1 MLITLGIIL
10 ACLNGIFVT
19 ALIGKSFSWTERIGL
34 SFPLGMAL
42 QTLLMVL
49 LDWVHI
55 PLTATSVLLAGWV
68 ILALLL
74 FLVWRYRGIDTLRFT
89 PAMLNDLK
97 QANLVWVLL
106 LLLVGYCEY
115 MNFSKCIFFPP
126 SDRDSLA
133 AFDTL
138 GFVAAHDHTYMR
150 MSLFDADYN
159 PTIHRAGSSIAY
171 APFVQMSYAYV
182 YLLGAETS
190 KAIPALMYLFF
201 VIAFYGIL
209 RRNTGKTLAALA
221 TLFMMMAPEMLA
233 FSSLSGTNVMQAI
246 FASLGIAY
254 TASWLRSRRDHELYA
269 GALLLGA
276 NMWCRNEGVV
286 FIGAACVVL
295 LIDCIRRKS
304 YRKGWYFTGLAL
316 LPAVIW
322 FAYMKTGGLY
332 TEGMA
337 ITRLFWDGE
346 KAGNIVNGFWALFTN
361 TLYYGWTFP
370 VFALFLVGN
379 IWFLIK
385 GRDNLPLL
393 GMILLS
399 VLFYGLVIYH
409 VDYVWDSIQNVLAYS
424 SKRFFF
430 CFVPMCWYFAA
441 TTRIA
446 RQGADYVER
455 YLSLK

>member
-1 MLITLGIIL
+1 MLTLGIVL
-10 ACLNGIFVT
+10 TCLNGILLT
-19 ALIGKSFSWTERIGL
+19 ALVGSRFSWTERIGL
-34 SFPLGMAL
+34 SFPLGMTL
-42 QTLLMVL
+42 QTIVMAL
-49 LDWVHI
+49 LDLLHI
-55 PLTATSVLLAGWV
+55 PLTATSVLLGG
-68 ILALLL
+68 LLLFALLL
-74 FLVWRYRGIDTLRFT
+74 FVVWRFRGIDSLHLS
-89 PAMLNDLK
+89 PAMLNDWR

-106 LLLVGYCEY
+106 LLIIAYCEY

-159 PTIHRAGSSIAY
+159 PSIHRAGGSIAY
-171 APFVQMSYAYV
+171 APFVQLSYAYV

-201 VIAFYGIL
+201 VVAFYGIL

-233 FSSLSGTNVMQAI
+233 FSSLSATNVMQAI

-254 TASWLRSRRDHELYA
+254 TASWLRSRHDHELYA

-276 NMWCRNEGVV
+276 NMWCRNEGIV
-286 FIGAACVVL
+286 FIGAACIVL
-295 LIDCIRRKS
+295 LVDCIRRKS

-322 FAYMKTGGLY
+322 FVYMKVGGLY

-346 KAGNIVNGFWALFTN
+346 KAGLIVKGFWDLFAAP
-361 TLYYGWTFP
+361 LYYGWTFP
-370 VFALFLVGN
+370 AFALFVIADL
-379 IWFLIK
+379 WFMVK
-385 GRDNLPLL
+385 SRDNLPLL

-399 VLFYGLVIYH
+399 LLFYGLVIYH

-430 CFVPMCWYFAA
+430 CFVPMCWYFIA
-441 TTRIA
+441 TTRMA
-446 RQGADYVER
+446 RMGSDYIER

>member
-1 MLITLGIIL
+1 MLTLGIIL
-10 ACLNGIFVT
+10 TCLNGILLT
-19 ALIGKSFSWTERIGL
+19 ALVGSRFSWTERIGL
-34 SFPLGMAL
+34 SFPLGMTL
-42 QTLLMVL
+42 QTIIMAL
-49 LDWVHI
+49 LDLLHI
-55 PLTATSVLLAGWV
+55 PLTATSVLLGG
-68 ILALLL
+68 LLLFALLL
-74 FLVWRYRGIDTLRFT
+74 FVVWRFRGIDSLRLS
-89 PAMLNDLK
+89 PAMLNDWR

-106 LLLVGYCEY
+106 LLLIAYCEY

-159 PTIHRAGSSIAY
+159 PSIHRAGGSIAY
-171 APFVQMSYAYV
+171 APFVQLSYAYV

-233 FSSLSGTNVMQAI
+233 FSSLSATNVMQAI

-254 TASWLRSRRDHELYA
+254 TASWLRSRHDHELYA

-276 NMWCRNEGVV
+276 NMWCRNEGIV

-295 LIDCIRRKS
+295 LVDCIRRKS

-322 FAYMKTGGLY
+322 FIYMKAGGLY

-346 KAGNIVNGFWALFTN
+346 KAGLIVKGFWALFAN

-370 VFALFLVGN
+370 AFALFVVANL
-379 IWFLIK
+379 WFMVK
-385 GRDNLPLL
+385 SRDNVALL
-393 GMILLS
+393 GMIVLS
-399 VLFYGLVIYH
+399 VVFYGLVIYH
-409 VDYVWDSIQNVLAYS
+409 VDYVWDSMHNVLAYS
-424 SKRFFF
+424 AKRFFF
-430 CFVPMCWYFAA
+430 CFVPMCWYFIA

-446 RQGADYVER
+446 RTGSDYIER

>member
-1 MLITLGIIL
+1 MLTLGIVL
-10 ACLNGIFVT
+10 TCLNGILLT
-19 ALIGKSFSWTERIGL
+19 ALVGSRFSWTERIGL
-34 SFPLGMAL
+34 SFPLGMTL
-42 QTLLMVL
+42 QTIVMAL
-49 LDWVHI
+49 LDLLHI
-55 PLTATSVLLAGWV
+55 PLTATSVLLGG
-68 ILALLL
+68 LLLFALLL
-74 FLVWRYRGIDTLRFT
+74 FVVWRFRGIDCLRLS
-89 PAMLNDLK
+89 PAMLNDWQ

-106 LLLVGYCEY
+106 LLIIGYCEY

-159 PTIHRAGSSIAY
+159 PSIHRAGGSIAY
-171 APFVQMSYAYV
+171 APFVQLSYAYV

-201 VIAFYGIL
+201 VVAFYGIL

-233 FSSLSGTNVMQAI
+233 FSSLSATNVMQAI

-254 TASWLRSRRDHELYA
+254 TASWLRSRHDHELYA

-276 NMWCRNEGVV
+276 NMWCRNEGIV
-286 FIGAACVVL
+286 FIGAACIVL
-295 LIDCIRRKS
+295 LVDCIRRKS

-322 FAYMKTGGLY
+322 FVYMKVGGLY

-346 KAGNIVNGFWALFTN
+346 KAGLIVKGFWDLFAAP
-361 TLYYGWTFP
+361 LYYGWTFP
-370 VFALFLVGN
+370 AFALFVIADL
-379 IWFLIK
+379 WFMVK
-385 GRDNLPLL
+385 SRDNLPLL

-399 VLFYGLVIYH
+399 LLFYGLVIYH

-430 CFVPMCWYFAA
+430 CFVPMCWYFIA
-441 TTRIA
+441 TTRMA
-446 RQGADYVER
+446 RIGSDYIER

>member
-1 MLITLGIIL
+1 MLTLGIIL
-10 ACLNGIFVT
+10 TCLNGILLT
-19 ALIGKSFSWTERIGL
+19 ALVGSRFSWTERIGL
-34 SFPLGMAL
+34 SFPLGMTL
-42 QTLLMVL
+42 QTIIMAL
-49 LDWVHI
+49 LDLLHI
-55 PLTATSVLLAGWV
+55 PLTATSVLLGG
-68 ILALLL
+68 LLL
-74 FLVWRYRGIDTLRFT
+74 FAMLLFVVWRYRGIDSLRLT
-89 PAMLNDLK
+89 PAMLDDWR

-106 LLLVGYCEY
+106 LLIIGYCEY

-159 PTIHRAGSSIAY
+159 PSIHRAGGSIAY
-171 APFVQMSYAYV
+171 APFVQLSYAYV

-201 VIAFYGIL
+201 VVAFYGIL

-233 FSSLSGTNVMQAI
+233 FSSLSATNVMQAI

-254 TASWLRSRRDHELYA
+254 TASWLRSRHDHELYA

-276 NMWCRNEGVV
+276 NMWCRNEGIV
-286 FIGAACVVL
+286 FIGAACIVL
-295 LIDCIRRKS
+295 LVDCIRRKS

-322 FAYMKTGGLY
+322 FVYMKVGGLY

-346 KAGNIVNGFWALFTN
+346 KAGLIVKGFWDLFAAP
-361 TLYYGWTFP
+361 LYYGWTFP
-370 VFALFLVGN
+370 AFALFVIADL
-379 IWFLIK
+379 WFMVK
-385 GRDNLPLL
+385 SRDNLPLL

-399 VLFYGLVIYH
+399 LLFYGLVIYH

-430 CFVPMCWYFAA
+430 CFVPMCWYFIA
-441 TTRIA
+441 TTRMA
-446 RQGADYVER
+446 RMGSDYIER

>member
-1 MLITLGIIL
+1 MLTLGIVL
-10 ACLNGIFVT
+10 TCLNGILLT
-19 ALIGKSFSWTERIGL
+19 ALVGSRFSWTERIGL
-34 SFPLGMAL
+34 SFPLGMTL
-42 QTLLMVL
+42 QTIVMAL
-49 LDWVHI
+49 LDLLHI
-55 PLTATSVLLAGWV
+55 PLTATSVLLGG
-68 ILALLL
+68 LLLFALLL
-74 FLVWRYRGIDTLRFT
+74 FVVWRFRGIDSLRLS
-89 PAMLNDLK
+89 PAMLNDWR

-106 LLLVGYCEY
+106 LLLIAYCEY

-159 PTIHRAGSSIAY
+159 PSIHRAGGSIAY
-171 APFVQMSYAYV
+171 APFVQLSYAYV

-201 VIAFYGIL
+201 VVAFYGIL

-233 FSSLSGTNVMQAI
+233 FSSLSATNVMQAI

-254 TASWLRSRRDHELYA
+254 TASWLRSRHDHELYA

-276 NMWCRNEGVV
+276 NMWCRNEGIV
-286 FIGAACVVL
+286 FIGAACIVL
-295 LIDCIRRKS
+295 LVDCIRRKS

-322 FAYMKTGGLY
+322 FVYMKVGGLY

-346 KAGNIVNGFWALFTN
+346 KAGLIVKGFWDLFAAP
-361 TLYYGWTFP
+361 LYYGWTFP
-370 VFALFLVGN
+370 AFALFFIANL
-379 IWFLIK
+379 WFMVK
-385 GRDNLPLL
+385 SRDNLPLL

-399 VLFYGLVIYH
+399 LLFYGLVIYH

-430 CFVPMCWYFAA
+430 CFVPMCWYFIA
-441 TTRIA
+441 TTRMA
-446 RQGADYVER
+446 RMGSDYIER

>member
-1 MLITLGIIL
+1 MLTLGIIL
-10 ACLNGIFVT
+10 TCLNGILLT
-19 ALIGKSFSWTERIGL
+19 ALVGSRFSWTERIGL
-34 SFPLGMAL
+34 SFPLGMTL
-42 QTLLMVL
+42 QTIVMAL
-49 LDWVHI
+49 LDLLHI
-55 PLTATSVLLAGWV
+55 PLTASSVLLGG
-68 ILALLL
+68 LLLFALLL
-74 FLVWRYRGIDTLRFT
+74 FVVWRFRGIDCLRLT
-89 PAMLNDLK
+89 PAMLDDWR

-106 LLLVGYCEY
+106 LLIIGYCEY

-133 AFDTL
+133 AFDPL

-159 PTIHRAGSSIAY
+159 PSIHRAGGSIAY
-171 APFVQMSYAYV
+171 APFVQLSYAYV

-201 VIAFYGIL
+201 VVAFYGIL

-233 FSSLSGTNVMQAI
+233 FSSLSATNVMQAI

-254 TASWLRSRRDHELYA
+254 TASWLRSRHDHELYA

-276 NMWCRNEGVV
+276 NMWCRNEGIV
-286 FIGAACVVL
+286 FIGAACIVL

-304 YRKGWYFTGLAL
+304 YRKGWYVTGRAL

-322 FAYMKTGGLY
+322 FVYMKVGGLY

-346 KAGNIVNGFWALFTN
+346 KAGLIVKGFWDLFAN

-370 VFALFLVGN
+370 AFALFVVANL
-379 IWFLIK
+379 WFMVK
-385 GRDNLPLL
+385 SRDNVALL
-393 GMILLS
+393 GMIVLS
-399 VLFYGLVIYH
+399 VVFYGLVIYH
-409 VDYVWDSIQNVLAYS
+409 VDYVWDSMHNVLAYS
-424 SKRFFF
+424 AKRFFF
-430 CFVPMCWYFAA
+430 CFVPMCWYFIA

-446 RQGADYVER
+446 RTGSDYIER

>member
-1 MLITLGIIL
+1 MLTLGIIL
-10 ACLNGIFVT
+10 TCLNGILLT
-19 ALIGKSFSWTERIGL
+19 ALVGSRFSWTERIGL
-34 SFPLGMAL
+34 SFPLGMTL
-42 QTLLMVL
+42 QTIVMAL
-49 LDWVHI
+49 LDLLHI
-55 PLTATSVLLAGWV
+55 PLTATSVLLGG
-68 ILALLL
+68 LLLFALLL
-74 FLVWRYRGIDTLRFT
+74 FVVWRFRGIDCLRLT

-106 LLLVGYCEY
+106 LLVIGYCEY

-159 PTIHRAGSSIAY
+159 PSIHRAGGSIAY
-171 APFVQMSYAYV
+171 APFVQLSYAYV

-209 RRNTGKTLAALA
+209 RRNTGKTVAALA

-233 FSSLSGTNVMQAI
+233 FSSLSATNVMQAV
-246 FASLGIAY
+246 FASLGIAH
-254 TASWLRSRRDHELYA
+254 TASWLRSRHDHELYA

-276 NMWCRNEGVV
+276 NMWCRNEGIV
-286 FIGAACVVL
+286 FIGAACIVL
-295 LIDCIRRKS
+295 LVDCIRRKS

-322 FAYMKTGGLY
+322 FVYMKVGGLY

-346 KAGNIVNGFWALFTN
+346 KAGLIVKGFWDLFAAP
-361 TLYYGWTFP
+361 LYYGWTFP
-370 VFALFLVGN
+370 AFALFVVANL
-379 IWFLIK
+379 WFMVK
-385 GRDNLPLL
+385 SRDNLPLL

-399 VLFYGLVIYH
+399 LLFYGLVIYH

-430 CFVPMCWYFAA
+430 CFVPMCWYFIA
-441 TTRIA
+441 TTRMA
-446 RQGADYVER
+446 RMGSDYIER

>member
-1 MLITLGIIL
+1 MLTLGIIL
-10 ACLNGIFVT
+10 TCLNGILLT
-19 ALIGKSFSWTERIGL
+19 ALVGSRFSWTERIGL
-34 SFPLGMAL
+34 SFPLGMTL
-42 QTLLMVL
+42 QTIIMAL
-49 LDWVHI
+49 LDLLHI
-55 PLTATSVLLAGWV
+55 PLTASSVLLGG
-68 ILALLL
+68 LLLFALLL
-74 FLVWRYRGIDTLRFT
+74 FVVWRYRGIDSLRLT
-89 PAMLNDLK
+89 PAMLDDWR

-106 LLLVGYCEY
+106 LLLIAYCEY

-159 PTIHRAGSSIAY
+159 PSIHRAGGSIAY
-171 APFVQMSYAYV
+171 APFVQLSYAYV

-201 VIAFYGIL
+201 VVAFYGIL
-209 RRNTGKTLAALA
+209 RRNTGKTVAALA

-233 FSSLSGTNVMQAI
+233 FSSLSATNVMQAV

-254 TASWLRSRRDHELYA
+254 TASWLRSRHDHELYA

-276 NMWCRNEGVV
+276 NMWCRNEGIV

-295 LIDCIRRKS
+295 LVDCIRRKS

-322 FAYMKTGGLY
+322 FVYMKVGGLY

-346 KAGNIVNGFWALFTN
+346 KAGLIVKGFWDLFAAP
-361 TLYYGWTFP
+361 LYYGWTFP
-370 VFALFLVGN
+370 AFALFVVANL
-379 IWFLIK
+379 WFMVK
-385 GRDNLPLL
+385 SRDNVALL
-393 GMILLS
+393 GMIVLS
-399 VLFYGLVIYH
+399 VVFYGLVIYH
-409 VDYVWDSIQNVLAYS
+409 VDYVWDSMHNVLAYS
-424 SKRFFF
+424 AKRFFF
-430 CFVPMCWYFAA
+430 CFVPMCWYFIA

-446 RQGADYVER
+446 RTGSDYIER

>member
-1 MLITLGIIL
+1 MLTLGIVL
-10 ACLNGIFVT
+10 TCLNGILLT
-19 ALIGKSFSWTERIGL
+19 ALVGSRFSWTERIGL
-34 SFPLGMAL
+34 SFPLGMTL
-42 QTLLMVL
+42 QTIVMAL
-49 LDWVHI
+49 LDLLHI
-55 PLTATSVLLAGWV
+55 PLTATSVLMGGL
-68 ILALLL
+68 LLFALLL
-74 FLVWRYRGIDTLRFT
+74 FVVWRFRGIDSLRLS
-89 PAMLNDLK
+89 PAMLNDWR

-106 LLLVGYCEY
+106 LLIIAYCEY

-159 PTIHRAGSSIAY
+159 PSIHRAGGSIAY
-171 APFVQMSYAYV
+171 APFVQLSYAYV

-201 VIAFYGIL
+201 VVAFYGIL

-233 FSSLSGTNVMQAI
+233 FSSLSATNVMQAI

-254 TASWLRSRRDHELYA
+254 TASWLRSRHDHELYA

-276 NMWCRNEGVV
+276 NMWCRNEGIV
-286 FIGAACVVL
+286 FIGAACIVL
-295 LIDCIRRKS
+295 LVDCIRRKS

-322 FAYMKTGGLY
+322 FVYMKVGGLY

-346 KAGNIVNGFWALFTN
+346 KAGLIVKGFWDLFAAP
-361 TLYYGWTFP
+361 LYYGWTFP
-370 VFALFLVGN
+370 AFALFVIADL
-379 IWFLIK
+379 WFMVK
-385 GRDNLPLL
+385 SRDNLPLL

-399 VLFYGLVIYH
+399 LLFYGLVIYH

-430 CFVPMCWYFAA
+430 CFVPMCWYFIA
-441 TTRIA
+441 TTRMA
-446 RQGADYVER
+446 RMGSDYIER

>member
-1 MLITLGIIL
+1 MLTLGIIL
-10 ACLNGIFVT
+10 TCLNGILLT
-19 ALIGKSFSWTERIGL
+19 ALVGSRFSWTERIGL
-34 SFPLGMAL
+34 SFPLGMTL
-42 QTLLMVL
+42 QTIVMAL
-49 LDWVHI
+49 LDLLHI
-55 PLTATSVLLAGWV
+55 PLTASSVLLGG
-68 ILALLL
+68 LLLFALLL
-74 FLVWRYRGIDTLRFT
+74 FVVWRFRGIDSLRLS
-89 PAMLNDLK
+89 PAMLNDWR

-106 LLLVGYCEY
+106 LLLIAYCEY

-159 PTIHRAGSSIAY
+159 PSIHRAGGSIAY
-171 APFVQMSYAYV
+171 APFVQLSYAYV

-201 VIAFYGIL
+201 VVAFYGIL

-233 FSSLSGTNVMQAI
+233 FSSLSATNVMQAI

-254 TASWLRSRRDHELYA
+254 TASWLRSRHDHELYA

-276 NMWCRNEGVV
+276 NMWCRNEGIV
-286 FIGAACVVL
+286 FIGAACIVL
-295 LIDCIRRKS
+295 LVDCIRRKS

-322 FAYMKTGGLY
+322 FVYMKVGGLY

-346 KAGNIVNGFWALFTN
+346 KAGLIVKGFWDLFAAP
-361 TLYYGWTFP
+361 LYYGWTFP
-370 VFALFLVGN
+370 AFALFVIADL
-379 IWFLIK
+379 WFMVK
-385 GRDNLPLL
+385 SRDNLPLL

-399 VLFYGLVIYH
+399 LLFYGLVIYH

-430 CFVPMCWYFAA
+430 CFVPMCWYFIA

-446 RQGADYVER
+446 RTGSDYIER

>member
-1 MLITLGIIL
+1 MLTLGIIL
-10 ACLNGIFVT
+10 TCLNGILLT
-19 ALIGKSFSWTERIGL
+19 ALVGSRFSWTERIGL
-34 SFPLGMAL
+34 SFPLGMTL
-42 QTLLMVL
+42 QTIVMAL
-49 LDWVHI
+49 LDLLHI
-55 PLTATSVLLAGWV
+55 PLTATSVLLGG
-68 ILALLL
+68 LLLFALLL
-74 FLVWRYRGIDTLRFT
+74 FVVWRFRGIDCLRLT

-106 LLLVGYCEY
+106 LLVIGYCEY

-159 PTIHRAGSSIAY
+159 PSIHRAGGSIAY
-171 APFVQMSYAYV
+171 APFVQLSYAYV

-209 RRNTGKTLAALA
+209 RRNTGKTVAALA

-233 FSSLSGTNVMQAI
+233 FSSLSATNVMQAV

-254 TASWLRSRRDHELYA
+254 TASWLRSRHDHELYA

-276 NMWCRNEGVV
+276 NMWCRNEGIV
-286 FIGAACVVL
+286 FIGAACIVL
-295 LIDCIRRKS
+295 LVDCIRRKS

-322 FAYMKTGGLY
+322 FVYMKVGGLY

-346 KAGNIVNGFWALFTN
+346 KAGLIVKGFWDLFAAP
-361 TLYYGWTFP
+361 LYYGWTFP
-370 VFALFLVGN
+370 AFALFVVANL
-379 IWFLIK
+379 WFMVK
-385 GRDNLPLL
+385 SRDNLPLL

-399 VLFYGLVIYH
+399 LLFYGLVIYH

-430 CFVPMCWYFAA
+430 CFVPMCWYFIA
-441 TTRIA
+441 TTRMA
-446 RQGADYVER
+446 RMGSDYIER

>member
-1 MLITLGIIL
+1 MLTLGIIL
-10 ACLNGIFVT
+10 TCLNGILLT
-19 ALIGKSFSWTERIGL
+19 ALVGSRFSWTERIGL
-34 SFPLGMAL
+34 SFPLGMTL
-42 QTLLMVL
+42 QTIVMAL
-49 LDWVHI
+49 LDLLHI
-55 PLTATSVLLAGWV
+55 PLTASSVLLGG
-68 ILALLL
+68 LLLFALLL
-74 FLVWRYRGIDTLRFT
+74 FVVWRFRGIDCLRLT
-89 PAMLNDLK
+89 PAMLDDWR

-106 LLLVGYCEY
+106 LLIIGYCEY

-159 PTIHRAGSSIAY
+159 PSIHRAGGSIAY
-171 APFVQMSYAYV
+171 APFVQLSYAYV

-201 VIAFYGIL
+201 VVAFYGIL

-233 FSSLSGTNVMQAI
+233 FSSLSATNVMQAI

-254 TASWLRSRRDHELYA
+254 TASWLRSRHDHELYA

-276 NMWCRNEGVV
+276 NMWCRNEGIV
-286 FIGAACVVL
+286 FIGAACIVL

-322 FAYMKTGGLY
+322 FVYMKVGGLY

-346 KAGNIVNGFWALFTN
+346 KAGLIVKGFWDLFAN

-370 VFALFLVGN
+370 AFALFVVANL
-379 IWFLIK
+379 WFMVK
-385 GRDNLPLL
+385 SRDNVALL
-393 GMILLS
+393 GMIVLS
-399 VLFYGLVIYH
+399 VVFYGLVIYH
-409 VDYVWDSIQNVLAYS
+409 VDYVWDSMHNVLAYS
-424 SKRFFF
+424 AKRFFF
-430 CFVPMCWYFAA
+430 CFVPMCWYFIA

-446 RQGADYVER
+446 RTGSDYIER

>member
-1 MLITLGIIL
+1 MLTLGIIL
-10 ACLNGIFVT
+10 TCLNGILLT
-19 ALIGKSFSWTERIGL
+19 ALVGSRFSWTERIGL
-34 SFPLGMAL
+34 SFPLGMTL
-42 QTLLMVL
+42 QTIVMAL
-49 LDWVHI
+49 LDLLHI
-55 PLTATSVLLAGWV
+55 PLTASSVLLGG
-68 ILALLL
+68 LLLFALLL
-74 FLVWRYRGIDTLRFT
+74 FVVWRFRGIDSLRLS
-89 PAMLNDLK
+89 PAMLNDWR

-106 LLLVGYCEY
+106 LLLIAYCEY

-159 PTIHRAGSSIAY
+159 PSIHRAGGSIAY
-171 APFVQMSYAYV
+171 APFVQLSYAYV

-201 VIAFYGIL
+201 VVAFYGIL

-233 FSSLSGTNVMQAI
+233 FSSLSATNVMQAI

-254 TASWLRSRRDHELYA
+254 TASWLRSRHDHELYA

-276 NMWCRNEGVV
+276 NMWCRNEGIV
-286 FIGAACVVL
+286 FIGAACIVL
-295 LIDCIRRKS
+295 LVDCIRRKS

-322 FAYMKTGGLY
+322 FVYMKAGGLY

-346 KAGNIVNGFWALFTN
+346 KAGLIVKGFWDLFAAP
-361 TLYYGWTFP
+361 LYYGWTFP
-370 VFALFLVGN
+370 AFALFVVANL
-379 IWFLIK
+379 WFMVK
-385 GRDNLPLL
+385 SRDNLPLL

-399 VLFYGLVIYH
+399 LLFYGLVIYH

-430 CFVPMCWYFAA
+430 CFVPMCWYFIA
-441 TTRIA
+441 TSRIA
-446 RQGADYVER
+446 RRGGDYIEQ

>member
-1 MLITLGIIL
+1 MLTLGIIL
-10 ACLNGIFVT
+10 TCLNGILLT
-19 ALIGKSFSWTERIGL
+19 ALVGSRFSWTERIGL
-34 SFPLGMAL
+34 SFPLGMTL
-42 QTLLMVL
+42 QTIVMAL
-49 LDWVHI
+49 LDLLHI
-55 PLTATSVLLAGWV
+55 PLTATSVLLGG
-68 ILALLL
+68 LLLFALLL
-74 FLVWRYRGIDTLRFT
+74 FVVWRYRGIDSLRLT
-89 PAMLNDLK
+89 PAMLDDWR

-106 LLLVGYCEY
+106 LLLIAYCEY

-159 PTIHRAGSSIAY
+159 PSIHRAGGSIAY
-171 APFVQMSYAYV
+171 APFVQLSYAYV

-201 VIAFYGIL
+201 VVAFYGIL

-233 FSSLSGTNVMQAI
+233 FSSLSATNVMQAI

-254 TASWLRSRRDHELYA
+254 TASWLRSRHDHELYA

-276 NMWCRNEGVV
+276 NMWCRNEGIV
-286 FIGAACVVL
+286 FIGAACIVL
-295 LIDCIRRKS
+295 LVDCIRRKS

-322 FAYMKTGGLY
+322 FVYMKVGGLY

-346 KAGNIVNGFWALFTN
+346 KAGLIVKGFWDLFAAP
-361 TLYYGWTFP
+361 LYYGWTFP
-370 VFALFLVGN
+370 AFALFVIADL
-379 IWFLIK
+379 WFMVK
-385 GRDNLPLL
+385 SRDNLPLL

-399 VLFYGLVIYH
+399 LLFYGLVIYH

-430 CFVPMCWYFAA
+430 CFVPMCWYFIA

-446 RQGADYVER
+446 RTGSDYIER
-455 YLSLK
+455 HLSLK

>member
-1 MLITLGIIL
+1 MLTLGIVL
-10 ACLNGIFVT
+10 TCLNGILLT
-19 ALIGKSFSWTERIGL
+19 ALVGSRFSWTERIGL
-34 SFPLGMAL
+34 SFPLGMTL
-42 QTLLMVL
+42 QTIVMAL
-49 LDWVHI
+49 LDLLHI
-55 PLTATSVLLAGWV
+55 PLTATSVLLGG
-68 ILALLL
+68 LLLFALLL
-74 FLVWRYRGIDTLRFT
+74 FVVWRFRGIDSLRLS
-89 PAMLNDLK
+89 PAMLNDWR

-106 LLLVGYCEY
+106 LLLIAYCEY

-159 PTIHRAGSSIAY
+159 PSIHRAGGSIAY
-171 APFVQMSYAYV
+171 APFVQLSYAYV

-201 VIAFYGIL
+201 VVAFYGIL

-233 FSSLSGTNVMQAI
+233 FSSLSATNVMQAI

-254 TASWLRSRRDHELYA
+254 TASWLRSRHDHELYA

-276 NMWCRNEGVV
+276 NMWCRNEGIV
-286 FIGAACVVL
+286 FIGAACIVL
-295 LIDCIRRKS
+295 LVDCIRRKS

-322 FAYMKTGGLY
+322 FVYMKVGGLY

-346 KAGNIVNGFWALFTN
+346 KAGLIVKGFWDLFAAP
-361 TLYYGWTFP
+361 LYYGWTFP
-370 VFALFLVGN
+370 AFALFVIADL
-379 IWFLIK
+379 WFMVK
-385 GRDNLPLL
+385 SRDNLPLL

-399 VLFYGLVIYH
+399 LLFYGLVIYH

-430 CFVPMCWYFAA
+430 CFVPMCWYFIA
-441 TTRIA
+441 TTRMA
-446 RQGADYVER
+446 RMGSDYIER

>member
-1 MLITLGIIL
+1 MLTLGIVL
-10 ACLNGIFVT
+10 TCLNGILLT
-19 ALIGKSFSWTERIGL
+19 ALVGSRFSWTERIGL
-34 SFPLGMAL
+34 SFPLGMTL
-42 QTLLMVL
+42 QTIIMAL
-49 LDWVHI
+49 LDLLHI
-55 PLTATSVLLAGWV
+55 PLTASSVLLGG
-68 ILALLL
+68 LLLFALLL
-74 FLVWRYRGIDTLRFT
+74 FVVWRFRGIDSLRLS
-89 PAMLNDLK
+89 PAMLNDWR

-106 LLLVGYCEY
+106 LLLIAYCEY

-159 PTIHRAGSSIAY
+159 PSIHRAGGSIAY
-171 APFVQMSYAYV
+171 APFVQLSYAYV

-201 VIAFYGIL
+201 VVAFYGIL

-233 FSSLSGTNVMQAI
+233 FSSLSATNVMQAI

-254 TASWLRSRRDHELYA
+254 TASWLRSRHDHELYA

-276 NMWCRNEGVV
+276 NMWCRNEGIV
-286 FIGAACVVL
+286 FIGAACIVL

-322 FAYMKTGGLY
+322 FVYMKVGGLY

-346 KAGNIVNGFWALFTN
+346 KAGLIVKGFWDLFAAP
-361 TLYYGWTFP
+361 LYYGWTFP
-370 VFALFLVGN
+370 AFALFVIADL
-379 IWFLIK
+379 WFMVK
-385 GRDNLPLL
+385 SRDNLPLL

-399 VLFYGLVIYH
+399 LLFYGLVIYH

-430 CFVPMCWYFAA
+430 CFVPMCWYFIA
-441 TTRIA
+441 TTRMA
-446 RQGADYVER
+446 RIGSDYIEQ

>member
-1 MLITLGIIL
+1 MLTLGIIL
-10 ACLNGIFVT
+10 TCLNGILLT
-19 ALIGKSFSWTERIGL
+19 ALVGSRFSWTERIGL
-34 SFPLGMAL
+34 SFPLGMTL
-42 QTLLMVL
+42 QTIVMAL
-49 LDWVHI
+49 LDLLHI
-55 PLTATSVLLAGWV
+55 PLTASSVLLGG
-68 ILALLL
+68 LLLFALLL
-74 FLVWRYRGIDTLRFT
+74 FVVWRYRGIDSLRLT
-89 PAMLNDLK
+89 PAMLNDWR

-106 LLLVGYCEY
+106 LLLIAYCEY

-159 PTIHRAGSSIAY
+159 PSIHRAGGSIAY
-171 APFVQMSYAYV
+171 APFVQLSYAYV

-201 VIAFYGIL
+201 VVAFYGIL

-233 FSSLSGTNVMQAI
+233 FSSLSATNVMQAI

-254 TASWLRSRRDHELYA
+254 TASWLRSRHDHELYA

-276 NMWCRNEGVV
+276 NMWCRNEGIV
-286 FIGAACVVL
+286 FIGATCIVL
-295 LIDCIRRKS
+295 LVDCIRRKS

-322 FAYMKTGGLY
+322 FIYMKAGGLY

-346 KAGNIVNGFWALFTN
+346 KAGLIVKGFWDLFAAP
-361 TLYYGWTFP
+361 LYYGWTFP
-370 VFALFLVGN
+370 AFALFVVANL
-379 IWFLIK
+379 WFMVK
-385 GRDNLPLL
+385 SRNNVALL
-393 GMILLS
+393 GMIVLS
-399 VLFYGLVIYH
+399 VVFYGLVIYH
-409 VDYVWDSIQNVLAYS
+409 VDYVWDSMHNVLAYS

-430 CFVPMCWYFAA
+430 CFVPMCWYFVA
-441 TTRIA
+441 TSRIA
-446 RQGADYVER
+446 RTGSDYIER

>member
-1 MLITLGIIL
+1 MLTLGIIL
-10 ACLNGIFVT
+10 TCLNGILLT
-19 ALIGKSFSWTERIGL
+19 ALVGSRFSWTERIGL
-34 SFPLGMAL
+34 SFPLGMTL
-42 QTLLMVL
+42 QTIVMAL
-49 LDWVHI
+49 LDLLHI
-55 PLTATSVLLAGWV
+55 PLTATSVLLGG
-68 ILALLL
+68 LLLFALLL
-74 FLVWRYRGIDTLRFT
+74 FVVWRFRGIDSLRLT
-89 PAMLNDLK
+89 PAMLDDWR

-106 LLLVGYCEY
+106 LLIIGYCEY

-159 PTIHRAGSSIAY
+159 PSIHRAGGSIAY
-171 APFVQMSYAYV
+171 APFVQLSYAYV

-201 VIAFYGIL
+201 VVAFYGIL

-233 FSSLSGTNVMQAI
+233 FSSLSATNVMQAI

-254 TASWLRSRRDHELYA
+254 TASWLRSRHDHELYA

-276 NMWCRNEGVV
+276 NMWCRNEGIV
-286 FIGAACVVL
+286 FIGAACIVL

-322 FAYMKTGGLY
+322 FVYMKVGGLY

-346 KAGNIVNGFWALFTN
+346 KAGLIVKGFWDLFAAP
-361 TLYYGWTFP
+361 LYYGWTFP
-370 VFALFLVGN
+370 AFALFVVANL
-379 IWFLIK
+379 WFMVK
-385 GRDNLPLL
+385 SRDNLPLL

-399 VLFYGLVIYH
+399 LLFYGLVIYH

-430 CFVPMCWYFAA
+430 CFVPMCWYFIA

-446 RQGADYVER
+446 RTGSDYIER

>member
-1 MLITLGIIL
+1 MLTLGIVL
-10 ACLNGIFVT
+10 TCLNGILLT
-19 ALIGKSFSWTERIGL
+19 ALVGSRFSWTERIGL
-34 SFPLGMAL
+34 SFPLGMTL
-42 QTLLMVL
+42 QTIVMAL
-49 LDWVHI
+49 LDLLHI
-55 PLTATSVLLAGWV
+55 PLTATSVLLGG
-68 ILALLL
+68 LLLFALLL
-74 FLVWRYRGIDTLRFT
+74 FVVWRFRSIDSLRLT
-89 PAMLNDLK
+89 PTMLDDWR

-106 LLLVGYCEY
+106 LLIIAYCEY

-159 PTIHRAGSSIAY
+159 PSIHRAGGSIAY
-171 APFVQMSYAYV
+171 APFVQLSYAYV

-201 VIAFYGIL
+201 VVAFYGIL

-233 FSSLSGTNVMQAI
+233 FSSLSATNVMQAI

-254 TASWLRSRRDHELYA
+254 TASWLRSRHDHELYA

-276 NMWCRNEGVV
+276 NMWCRNEGIV
-286 FIGAACVVL
+286 FIGAACIVL
-295 LIDCIRRKS
+295 LVDCIRRKS

-322 FAYMKTGGLY
+322 FVYMKVGGLY

-346 KAGNIVNGFWALFTN
+346 KAGLIVKGFWDLFAAP
-361 TLYYGWTFP
+361 LYYGWTFP
-370 VFALFLVGN
+370 AFALFVIADL
-379 IWFLIK
+379 WFMVK
-385 GRDNLPLL
+385 SRDNLPLL

-399 VLFYGLVIYH
+399 LLFYGLVIYH

-430 CFVPMCWYFAA
+430 CFVPMCWYFIA
-441 TTRIA
+441 TTRMA
-446 RQGADYVER
+446 RMGSDYIER

>member
-1 MLITLGIIL
+1 MLTLGIIL
-10 ACLNGIFVT
+10 TCLNGILLT
-19 ALIGKSFSWTERIGL
+19 ALVGSRFSWTERIGL
-34 SFPLGMAL
+34 SFPLGMTL
-42 QTLLMVL
+42 QTIVMAL
-49 LDWVHI
+49 LDLLHI
-55 PLTATSVLLAGWV
+55 PLTATSVLLGG
-68 ILALLL
+68 LLLFALLL
-74 FLVWRYRGIDTLRFT
+74 FVVWRFRGIDSLRLS
-89 PAMLNDLK
+89 PAMLNDWR

-106 LLLVGYCEY
+106 LLLIAYCEY

-159 PTIHRAGSSIAY
+159 PSIHRAGGSIAY
-171 APFVQMSYAYV
+171 APFVQLSYAYV

-201 VIAFYGIL
+201 VVAFYGIL

-233 FSSLSGTNVMQAI
+233 FSSLSATNVMQAI

-254 TASWLRSRRDHELYA
+254 TASWLRSRHDHELYA

-276 NMWCRNEGVV
+276 NMWCRNEGIV
-286 FIGAACVVL
+286 FIGAACIVL
-295 LIDCIRRKS
+295 LVDCIRRKS

-322 FAYMKTGGLY
+322 FVYMKVGGLY

-346 KAGNIVNGFWALFTN
+346 KAGLIVKGFWDLFAAP
-361 TLYYGWTFP
+361 LYYGWTFP
-370 VFALFLVGN
+370 AFALFVIADL
-379 IWFLIK
+379 WFMVK
-385 GRDNLPLL
+385 SRDNLPLL

-399 VLFYGLVIYH
+399 LLFYGLVIYH

-430 CFVPMCWYFAA
+430 CFVPMCWYFIA
-441 TTRIA
+441 TTRMA
-446 RQGADYVER
+446 RMGSDYIER

>member
-1 MLITLGIIL
+1 MLTLGIIL
-10 ACLNGIFVT
+10 TCLNGILLT
-19 ALIGKSFSWTERIGL
+19 ALVGSRFSWTERIGL
-34 SFPLGMAL
+34 SFPLGMTL
-42 QTLLMVL
+42 QTIIMAL
-49 LDWVHI
+49 LDLLHI
-55 PLTATSVLLAGWV
+55 PLTATSVLLGG
-68 ILALLL
+68 LLLFALLL
-74 FLVWRYRGIDTLRFT
+74 FVVWRFRGIDSLRLT
-89 PAMLNDLK
+89 PAMLDDWR

-106 LLLVGYCEY
+106 LLIIGYCEY

-159 PTIHRAGSSIAY
+159 PSIHRAGGSIAY
-171 APFVQMSYAYV
+171 APFVQLSYAYV

-201 VIAFYGIL
+201 VVAFYGIL

-233 FSSLSGTNVMQAI
+233 FSSLSATNVMQAI

-254 TASWLRSRRDHELYA
+254 TASWLRSRHDHELYA

-276 NMWCRNEGVV
+276 NMWCRNEGIV
-286 FIGAACVVL
+286 FIGAACIVL
-295 LIDCIRRKS
+295 LVDCIRRKS
-304 YRKGWYFTGLAL
+304 YRKGWNFTGLAL

-322 FAYMKTGGLY
+322 FIYMKAGGLY

-346 KAGNIVNGFWALFTN
+346 KAGLIVKGFWALFAN

-370 VFALFLVGN
+370 AFALFVVANL
-379 IWFLIK
+379 WFMVK
-385 GRDNLPLL
+385 SRDNVALL

-399 VLFYGLVIYH
+399 LLFYGLVIYH

-430 CFVPMCWYFAA
+430 CFVPMCWYFIA

-446 RQGADYVER
+446 RTGSDYIER

>member
-1 MLITLGIIL
+1 MLTLGIIL
-10 ACLNGIFVT
+10 TCLNGILLT
-19 ALIGKSFSWTERIGL
+19 ALVGSRFSWTERIGL
-34 SFPLGMAL
+34 SFPLGMTL
-42 QTLLMVL
+42 QTIVMAL
-49 LDWVHI
+49 LDLLHI
-55 PLTATSVLLAGWV
+55 PLTATSVLLGG
-68 ILALLL
+68 LLLFALLL
-74 FLVWRYRGIDTLRFT
+74 FVVWRYRGIDSLRLT
-89 PAMLNDLK
+89 PAMLDDWR

-106 LLLVGYCEY
+106 LLVIGYCEY

-159 PTIHRAGSSIAY
+159 PSIHRAGGSIAY
-171 APFVQMSYAYV
+171 APFVQLSYAYV

-201 VIAFYGIL
+201 VVAFYGIL

-233 FSSLSGTNVMQAI
+233 FSSLSATNVMQAI

-254 TASWLRSRRDHELYA
+254 TASWLRSRHDHELYA

-276 NMWCRNEGVV
+276 NMWCRNEGIV
-286 FIGAACVVL
+286 FIGAACIVL

-322 FAYMKTGGLY
+322 FVYMKVGGLY

-346 KAGNIVNGFWALFTN
+346 KAGLIVKGFWDLFAAP
-361 TLYYGWTFP
+361 LYYGWTFP
-370 VFALFLVGN
+370 AFALFVVANL
-379 IWFLIK
+379 WFMVK
-385 GRDNLPLL
+385 SRDNVALL

-399 VLFYGLVIYH
+399 LLFYGLVIYH

-430 CFVPMCWYFAA
+430 CFVPMCWYFIA

-446 RQGADYVER
+446 RTGSDYIER

>member
-1 MLITLGIIL
+1 MLTLGIVL
-10 ACLNGIFVT
+10 TCLNGILLT
-19 ALIGKSFSWTERIGL
+19 ALVGSRFSWTERIGL
-34 SFPLGMAL
+34 SFPLGMTL
-42 QTLLMVL
+42 QTIVMAL
-49 LDWVHI
+49 LDLLHI
-55 PLTATSVLLAGWV
+55 PLTATSVLLGG
-68 ILALLL
+68 LLLFALLL
-74 FLVWRYRGIDTLRFT
+74 FVVWRFRGIDSLRLS
-89 PAMLNDLK
+89 PAMLDDWR

-106 LLLVGYCEY
+106 LLLIAYCEY

-159 PTIHRAGSSIAY
+159 PSIHRAGGSIAY
-171 APFVQMSYAYV
+171 APFVQLSYAYV

-201 VIAFYGIL
+201 VVAFYGIL

-233 FSSLSGTNVMQAI
+233 FSSLSATNVMQAI

-254 TASWLRSRRDHELYA
+254 TASWLRSRHDHELYA

-276 NMWCRNEGVV
+276 NMWCRNEGIV
-286 FIGAACVVL
+286 FIGAACIVL
-295 LIDCIRRKS
+295 LVDCIRRKS

-322 FAYMKTGGLY
+322 FVYMKVGGLY

-346 KAGNIVNGFWALFTN
+346 KAGLIVKGFWDLFAAP
-361 TLYYGWTFP
+361 LYYGWTFP
-370 VFALFLVGN
+370 AFALFVIADL
-379 IWFLIK
+379 WFMVK
-385 GRDNLPLL
+385 SRDNLPLL

-399 VLFYGLVIYH
+399 LLFYGLVIYH

-430 CFVPMCWYFAA
+430 CFVPMCWYFIA
-441 TTRIA
+441 TTRMA
-446 RQGADYVER
+446 RMGSDYIER

>member
-1 MLITLGIIL
+1 MLTLGIIL
-10 ACLNGIFVT
+10 TCLNGILLT
-19 ALIGKSFSWTERIGL
+19 ALVGSRFSWTERIGL
-34 SFPLGMAL
+34 SFPLGMTL
-42 QTLLMVL
+42 QTIIMAL
-49 LDWVHI
+49 LDLLHI
-55 PLTATSVLLAGWV
+55 PLTASSVLLGG
-68 ILALLL
+68 LLLFALLL
-74 FLVWRYRGIDTLRFT
+74 FVVWRYRGIDSLRLT
-89 PAMLNDLK
+89 PAMLDDWR

-106 LLLVGYCEY
+106 LLLIAYCEY

-159 PTIHRAGSSIAY
+159 PSIHRAGGSIAY
-171 APFVQMSYAYV
+171 APFVQLSYAYV

-201 VIAFYGIL
+201 VVAFYGIL

-233 FSSLSGTNVMQAI
+233 FSSLSATNVMQAI

-254 TASWLRSRRDHELYA
+254 TASWLRSRHDHELYA

-276 NMWCRNEGVV
+276 NMWCRNEGIV
-286 FIGAACVVL
+286 FIGAACIVL
-295 LIDCIRRKS
+295 LVDCIRRKS

-316 LPAVIW
+316 LPAAIW
-322 FAYMKTGGLY
+322 FIYMKVGGLY

-346 KAGNIVNGFWALFTN
+346 KAGLIVKGFWDLFAAP
-361 TLYYGWTFP
+361 LYYGWTFP
-370 VFALFLVGN
+370 AFALFVVANL
-379 IWFLIK
+379 WFMVK
-385 GRDNLPLL
+385 NRDNVALL
-393 GMILLS
+393 GMIVLS
-399 VLFYGLVIYH
+399 VVFYGLIIYH
-409 VDYVWDSIQNVLAYS
+409 VDYVWDSMHNVLAYS
-424 SKRFFF
+424 AKRFFF
-430 CFVPMCWYFAA
+430 CFVPMCWYFVA
-441 TTRIA
+441 TSRIA
-446 RQGADYVER
+446 RRGGDYIEQ

>member
-1 MLITLGIIL
+1 MLTLGIVL
-10 ACLNGIFVT
+10 TCLNGILLT
-19 ALIGKSFSWTERIGL
+19 ALVGSRFSWTERIGL
-34 SFPLGMAL
+34 SFPLGMTL
-42 QTLLMVL
+42 QTIVMAL
-49 LDWVHI
+49 LDLLHI
-55 PLTATSVLLAGWV
+55 PLTASSVLLGG
-68 ILALLL
+68 LLLFALLL
-74 FLVWRYRGIDTLRFT
+74 FVVWRFRGIDSLRLS
-89 PAMLNDLK
+89 PAMLNDWR

-106 LLLVGYCEY
+106 LLLIAYCEY

-159 PTIHRAGSSIAY
+159 PSIHRAGGSIAY
-171 APFVQMSYAYV
+171 APFVQLSYAYV

-201 VIAFYGIL
+201 VVAFYGIL

-233 FSSLSGTNVMQAI
+233 FSSLSATNVMQAI

-254 TASWLRSRRDHELYA
+254 TASWLRSRHDHELYA

-276 NMWCRNEGVV
+276 NMWCRNEGIV
-286 FIGAACVVL
+286 FIGAACIVL

-322 FAYMKTGGLY
+322 FVYMKVGGLY

-346 KAGNIVNGFWALFTN
+346 KAGLIVKGFWDLFAAP
-361 TLYYGWTFP
+361 LYYGWTFP
-370 VFALFLVGN
+370 AFALFVIADL
-379 IWFLIK
+379 WFMVK
-385 GRDNLPLL
+385 SRDNLPLL

-399 VLFYGLVIYH
+399 LLFYGLVIYH

-430 CFVPMCWYFAA
+430 CFVPMCWYFIA
-441 TTRIA
+441 TTRMA
-446 RQGADYVER
+446 RIGSDYIEQ

>member
-1 MLITLGIIL
+1 MLTLGIIL
-10 ACLNGIFVT
+10 TCLNGILLT
-19 ALIGKSFSWTERIGL
+19 ALVGSRFSWTERIGL
-34 SFPLGMAL
+34 SFPLGMTL
-42 QTLLMVL
+42 QTIVMAL
-49 LDWVHI
+49 LDLLHI
-55 PLTATSVLLAGWV
+55 PLTASSVLLGG
-68 ILALLL
+68 LLLFALLL
-74 FLVWRYRGIDTLRFT
+74 FVVWRFRGIDSLRLT
-89 PAMLNDLK
+89 PAMLDDWR

-106 LLLVGYCEY
+106 LLLIGYCEY

-159 PTIHRAGSSIAY
+159 PSIHRAGGSIAY
-171 APFVQMSYAYV
+171 APFVQLSYAYV

-201 VIAFYGIL
+201 VVAFYGIL

-233 FSSLSGTNVMQAI
+233 FSSLSATNVMQAI

-254 TASWLRSRRDHELYA
+254 TASWLRSRHDHELYA

-276 NMWCRNEGVV
+276 NMWCRNEGIV
-286 FIGAACVVL
+286 FIGAACIVL
-295 LIDCIRRKS
+295 LVDCIRRKS

-322 FAYMKTGGLY
+322 FVYMKVGGLY

-346 KAGNIVNGFWALFTN
+346 KAGLIVKGFWDLFAAP
-361 TLYYGWTFP
+361 LYYGWTFP
-370 VFALFLVGN
+370 AFALFVIADL
-379 IWFLIK
+379 WFMVK
-385 GRDNLPLL
+385 SRDNLPLL

-399 VLFYGLVIYH
+399 LLFYGLVIYH

-430 CFVPMCWYFAA
+430 CFVPMCWYFIA
-441 TTRIA
+441 TTRMA
-446 RQGADYVER
+446 RIGSDYIER

>member
-1 MLITLGIIL
+1 MLTLGIIL
-10 ACLNGIFVT
+10 TCLNGILLT
-19 ALIGKSFSWTERIGL
+19 ALVGSRFSWTERIGL
-34 SFPLGMAL
+34 SFPLGMTL
-42 QTLLMVL
+42 QTIIMAL
-49 LDWVHI
+49 LDLLHI
-55 PLTATSVLLAGWV
+55 PLTASSVLLGG
-68 ILALLL
+68 LLLFALLL
-74 FLVWRYRGIDTLRFT
+74 FVVWRYRGIDSLRLT
-89 PAMLNDLK
+89 PAMLDDWR

-106 LLLVGYCEY
+106 LLIIGYCEY

-159 PTIHRAGSSIAY
+159 PSIHRAGGSIAY
-171 APFVQMSYAYV
+171 APFVQLSYAYV

-201 VIAFYGIL
+201 VVAFYGIL
-209 RRNTGKTLAALA
+209 RRNTGKTVAALA

-233 FSSLSGTNVMQAI
+233 FSSLSATNVMQAV

-254 TASWLRSRRDHELYA
+254 TASWLRSRHDHELYA

-276 NMWCRNEGVV
+276 NMWCRNEGIV
-286 FIGAACVVL
+286 FIGAACIVL
-295 LIDCIRRKS
+295 LVDCIRRKS

-322 FAYMKTGGLY
+322 FVYMKVGGLY

-346 KAGNIVNGFWALFTN
+346 KAGLIVKGFWDLFAAP
-361 TLYYGWTFP
+361 LYYGWTFP
-370 VFALFLVGN
+370 AFALFVVANL
-379 IWFLIK
+379 WFMVK
-385 GRDNLPLL
+385 SRDNLPLL

-399 VLFYGLVIYH
+399 LLFYGLVIYH

-430 CFVPMCWYFAA
+430 CFVPMCWYFIA
-441 TTRIA
+441 TTRMA
-446 RQGADYVER
+446 RMGSDYIER

>member
-1 MLITLGIIL
+1 MLTLGIVL
-10 ACLNGIFVT
+10 TCLNGILLT
-19 ALIGKSFSWTERIGL
+19 ALVGSRFSWTERIGL
-34 SFPLGMAL
+34 SFPLGMTL
-42 QTLLMVL
+42 QTIVMAL
-49 LDWVHI
+49 LDLLHI
-55 PLTATSVLLAGWV
+55 PLTASSVLLGG
-68 ILALLL
+68 LLLFALLL
-74 FLVWRYRGIDTLRFT
+74 FVVWRYRGIDSLRLT
-89 PAMLNDLK
+89 PAMLDDWR

-106 LLLVGYCEY
+106 LLIIAYCEY

-159 PTIHRAGSSIAY
+159 PSIHRAGGSIAY
-171 APFVQMSYAYV
+171 APFVQLSYAYV

-209 RRNTGKTLAALA
+209 RRNTGKTLAALT

-233 FSSLSGTNVMQAI
+233 FSSLSTSNVMQAI

-254 TASWLRSRRDHELYA
+254 TASWLRSRHDHELYA

-276 NMWCRNEGVV
+276 NMWCRNEGIV
-286 FIGAACVVL
+286 FIGAACIVL
-295 LIDCIRRKS
+295 LVDCIHRKS

-322 FAYMKTGGLY
+322 FVYMKVGGLY

-337 ITRLFWDGE
+337 ITRLFWDSE
-346 KAGNIVNGFWALFTN
+346 KAGLIVKGFWDLLAAP
-361 TLYYGWTFP
+361 LYYGWTFP
-370 VFALFLVGN
+370 AFALFVIANL
-379 IWFLIK
+379 WFMLK
-385 GRDNLPLL
+385 SRDNLPLL

-399 VLFYGLVIYH
+399 LLFYGLVIYH

-430 CFVPMCWYFAA
+430 CFVPMCWYFIA

-446 RQGADYVER
+446 RMGSDYIER

>member
-1 MLITLGIIL
+1 MLTLGIIL
-10 ACLNGIFVT
+10 TCLNGILLT
-19 ALIGKSFSWTERIGL
+19 ALVGSRFSWTERIGL
-34 SFPLGMAL
+34 SFPLGMTL
-42 QTLLMVL
+42 QTIIMAL
-49 LDWVHI
+49 LDLLHI
-55 PLTATSVLLAGWV
+55 PLTATSVLLGG
-68 ILALLL
+68 LPLFALLL
-74 FLVWRYRGIDTLRFT
+74 FVVWRFRGIDSLRLS
-89 PAMLNDLK
+89 PAMLNDWR
-97 QANLVWVLL
+97 QSNLVWVLL
-106 LLLVGYCEY
+106 LLLIAYCEY

-159 PTIHRAGSSIAY
+159 PSIHRAGGSIAY
-171 APFVQMSYAYV
+171 APFVQLSYAYV

-201 VIAFYGIL
+201 VVAFYGIL

-233 FSSLSGTNVMQAI
+233 FSSLSATNVMQAI

-254 TASWLRSRRDHELYA
+254 TASWLRSRHDHELYA

-276 NMWCRNEGVV
+276 NMWCRNEGIV
-286 FIGAACVVL
+286 FIGAACIVL
-295 LIDCIRRKS
+295 LVDCIRRKS

-322 FAYMKTGGLY
+322 FVYMKVGGLY

-346 KAGNIVNGFWALFTN
+346 KAGLIVKGFWDLFAAP
-361 TLYYGWTFP
+361 LYYGWTFP
-370 VFALFLVGN
+370 AFALFVVANL
-379 IWFLIK
+379 WFMVK
-385 GRDNLPLL
+385 SRDNLPLL

-399 VLFYGLVIYH
+399 LLFYGLVIYH

-430 CFVPMCWYFAA
+430 CFVPMCWYFIA

-446 RQGADYVER
+446 RTGSDYIER

>member
-1 MLITLGIIL
+1 MLTLGIVL
-10 ACLNGIFVT
+10 TCLNGILLT
-19 ALIGKSFSWTERIGL
+19 ALVGSRFSWTERIGL
-34 SFPLGMAL
+34 SFPLGMTL
-42 QTLLMVL
+42 QTIIMAL
-49 LDWVHI
+49 LDLLHI
-55 PLTATSVLLAGWV
+55 PLTASSVLLGG
-68 ILALLL
+68 LLLFALLL
-74 FLVWRYRGIDTLRFT
+74 FVVWRFRGIDSLRLT
-89 PAMLNDLK
+89 PAMLDDWR

-106 LLLVGYCEY
+106 LLIIGYCEY

-159 PTIHRAGSSIAY
+159 PSIHRAGGSIAY
-171 APFVQMSYAYV
+171 APFVQLSYAYV

-201 VIAFYGIL
+201 VVAFYGIL

-233 FSSLSGTNVMQAI
+233 FSSLSATNVMQAI

-254 TASWLRSRRDHELYA
+254 TASWLRSRHDHELYA

-276 NMWCRNEGVV
+276 NMWCRNEGIV
-286 FIGAACVVL
+286 FIGAACIVL
-295 LIDCIRRKS
+295 LVDCIRRKS

-322 FAYMKTGGLY
+322 FVYMKVGGLY

-346 KAGNIVNGFWALFTN
+346 KAGLIVKGFWDLFAAP
-361 TLYYGWTFP
+361 LYYGWTFP
-370 VFALFLVGN
+370 AFALFVVANL
-379 IWFLIK
+379 WFMVK
-385 GRDNLPLL
+385 SRDNVALL
-393 GMILLS
+393 GMIVLS
-399 VLFYGLVIYH
+399 VVFYGLVIYH
-409 VDYVWDSIQNVLAYS
+409 VDYVWDSMHNVLAYS
-424 SKRFFF
+424 AKRFFF
-430 CFVPMCWYFAA
+430 CFVPMCWYFIA

-446 RQGADYVER
+446 RTGSDYIER

>member
-1 MLITLGIIL
+1 MLIVGIIL
-10 ACLNGIFVT
+10 TCLLGILLT
-19 ALIGKSFSWTERIGL
+19 ALVSPRFSWTERIGL
-34 SFPLGMAL
+34 SFPLGMTL
-42 QTLLMVL
+42 QTIVMAL
-49 LDWVHI
+49 LDLVHI
-55 PLTATSVLLAGWV
+55 PLTATSVLLAQAIV
-68 ILALLL
+68 FALLM
-74 FLVWRYRGIDTLRFT
+74 FLVWRYRGIDSLRFT

-97 QANLVWVLL
+97 QANLVWIL
-106 LLLVGYCEY
+106 LLLVIAYCEY
-115 MNFSKCIFFPP
+115 MNYSKCIFFPP

-138 GFVAAHDHTYMR
+138 GFVADHDHTYLR

-159 PTIHRAGSSIAY
+159 PSIHRAGGSIAY
-171 APFVQMSYAYV
+171 APFVQLSYAYV

-209 RRNTGKTLAALA
+209 RRNTGKTIAALT
-221 TLFMMMAPEMLA
+221 TLLMMMAPEMIA
-233 FSSLSGTNVMQAI
+233 FSSLSATNAMQAA

-254 TASWLRSRRDHELYA
+254 TASWLRSRHDHELYA

-276 NMWCRNEGVV
+276 NMWCRNEGIV
-286 FIGAACVVL
+286 FIGAACIVL

-322 FAYMKTGGLY
+322 FIYMKVGALY

-337 ITRLFWDGE
+337 ITHLFWDGE
-346 KAGNIVNGFWALFTN
+346 KASEIAGGFWALFSN
-361 TLYYGWTFP
+361 PVYYGWTFP
-370 VFALFLVGN
+370 AFALLFVAN
-379 IWFLIK
+379 AWFMIK
-385 GRDNLPLL
+385 KYDNLPLL
-393 GMILLS
+393 GMIVLS

-409 VDYVWDSIQNVLAYS
+409 VDYVWDSIHNVLAYS
-424 SKRFFF
+424 AKRFFF
-430 CFVPMCWYFAA
+430 CFVPMCWYFVA
-441 TTRIA
+441 TTHIA
-446 RQGADYVER
+446 RRGADYIER

>member
-1 MLITLGIIL
+1 MLTLGIVL
-10 ACLNGIFVT
+10 TCLNGILLT
-19 ALIGKSFSWTERIGL
+19 ALVGSRFSWTERIGL
-34 SFPLGMAL
+34 SFPLGMTL
-42 QTLLMVL
+42 QTIVMAL
-49 LDWVHI
+49 LDLLHI
-55 PLTATSVLLAGWV
+55 PLTATSVLLGG
-68 ILALLL
+68 LLLFALLL
-74 FLVWRYRGIDTLRFT
+74 FVVWRFRGIDSLRLT
-89 PAMLNDLK
+89 PAMLNDWR
-97 QANLVWVLL
+97 QANLMWVLL
-106 LLLVGYCEY
+106 LLIIAYCEY

-159 PTIHRAGSSIAY
+159 PSIHRAGGSIAY
-171 APFVQMSYAYV
+171 APFVQLSYAYV

-201 VIAFYGIL
+201 VVAFYGIL

-233 FSSLSGTNVMQAI
+233 FSSLSATNVMQAI

-254 TASWLRSRRDHELYA
+254 TASWLRSRHDHELYA

-276 NMWCRNEGVV
+276 NMWCRNEGIV
-286 FIGAACVVL
+286 FIGAACIVL
-295 LIDCIRRKS
+295 LVDCIRRKS

-322 FAYMKTGGLY
+322 FVYMKVGGLY

-346 KAGNIVNGFWALFTN
+346 KASLIVKGFWDLFAAP
-361 TLYYGWTFP
+361 LYYGWTFP
-370 VFALFLVGN
+370 AFALFVIADL
-379 IWFLIK
+379 WFMVK
-385 GRDNLPLL
+385 SRDNLPLL

-399 VLFYGLVIYH
+399 LLFYGLVIYH

-430 CFVPMCWYFAA
+430 CFVPMCWYFIA
-441 TTRIA
+441 TTRMA
-446 RQGADYVER
+446 RMGSDYIER